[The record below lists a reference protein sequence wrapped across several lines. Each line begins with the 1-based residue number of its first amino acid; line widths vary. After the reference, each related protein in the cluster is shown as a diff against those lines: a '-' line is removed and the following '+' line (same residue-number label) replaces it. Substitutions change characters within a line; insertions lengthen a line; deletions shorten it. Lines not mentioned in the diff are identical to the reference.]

1 MKKFYVLALSALMV
15 AAFAVPSFAKVNLSG
30 AIWATYWAQQQG
42 EVYGQLGSGIDVA
55 APLTSNPTM
64 GATGA
69 TAKKTFLVGQE
80 MNGNGIQNKVTAGDG
95 FLLALDCPVNDWVKA
110 YGEVDVLNGGNL
122 QLQQGYINLAF
133 MKEFNVRAGLMQVP
147 FGYEPTQ
154 RPTVGN
160 EEVFVSAYSQ
170 QARGLLQRQYDVG
183 VQALGTL
190 ASGMVDY
197 NVFVGN
203 GALSTVVDNGNNVA
217 IAGTPITGSN
227 VTPDTND
234 AKQIG
239 VNLCFK
245 PFTGA
250 FIGGGYFGGDYALNT
265 GSVDAGQAISQAK
278 FTAYDVNAGYEY
290 SNIFSISAEYAT
302 SRFDKRTLSYNTL
315 TQANGADRVS
325 QRVNEYILKA
335 IYTGVADW
343 EFGVRYGVVDPKNLE
358 AEMAAGFSA
367 ERKTSFA
374 VGYKFARAAFL
385 KAEYSILNTNF
396 NYTTNMTTAAN
407 VRQNPTKDVND
418 NIAALS
424 LGLQF

>member
-42 EVYGQLGSGIDVA
+42 EVAYQMGNGIDVNTTVNA
-55 APLTSNPTM
+55 IAMGGTRGTAP
-64 GATGA
+64 
-69 TAKKTFLVGQE
+69 KTFLVGQN
-80 MNGNGIQNKVTAGDG
+80 MTGNGIQGKATAGDG
-95 FLLALDCPVNDWVKA
+95 FIIALDCPVNDWVKA
-110 YGEVDVLNGGNL
+110 YGEYDVLNAGGIN
-122 QLQQGYINLAF
+122 LQQGYINLAF

-147 FGYEPTQ
+147 FGLEPTQ
-154 RPTVGN
+154 QPTVGN
-160 EEVFVSAYSQ
+160 EEVFVSAYTQ
-170 QARGLLQRQYDVG
+170 QANGLLQRQYDVG
-183 VQALGTL
+183 VQALGTV

-203 GALSTVVDNGNNVA
+203 GALNTVHDNACTAPAVPTVVSTVSD
-217 IAGTPITGSN
+217 
-227 VTPDTND
+227 VTPDNND
-234 AKQIG
+234 AKQVG

-250 FIGGGYFGGDYALNT
+250 FVGGGYFAGDYALAA
-265 GSVDAGQAISQAK
+265 GSTDNGQAIQQAK

-290 SNIFSISAEYAT
+290 GNIFSVSAEYAT
-302 SRFDKRTLSYNTL
+302 SRFDRLSNAYNVGTQQWGTDRT
-315 TQANGADRVS
+315 A

-343 EFGVRYGVVDPKNLE
+343 ESGVRYGVVDPKNLE

-396 NYTTNMTTAAN
+396 NYTNNMLAATG
-407 VRQNPTKDVND
+407 VRQNPTKDVAD

>member
-1 MKKFYVLALSALMV
+1 MKKFFVLALSALMV

-42 EVYGQLGSGIDVA
+42 ELEYEAWVGSGWTTVRTVPAAAANLGYNVA
-55 APLTSNPTM
+55 QPS
-64 GATGA
+64 
-69 TAKKTFLVGQE
+69 KKTFIVGQE
-80 MNGNGIQNKVTAGDG
+80 MNGNGVQQKVTAGDG

-110 YGEVDVLNGGNL
+110 YGEVDVLNAGNL

-133 MKEFNVRAGLMQVP
+133 MKELNVRAGLMQVP

-170 QARGLLQRQYDVG
+170 QARGALQRQYDIG

-190 ASGMVDY
+190 ANGMVDY
-197 NVFVGN
+197 NLVMTN
-203 GALSTVVDNGNNVA
+203 GAINMVAGAQNN
-217 IAGTPITGSN
+217 N
-227 VTPDTND
+227 QNTPDTND
-234 AKQIG
+234 AKMYG

-250 FIGGGYFGGDYALNT
+250 FVGGSYFAGDQTLNVGT
-265 GSVDAGQAISQAK
+265 VNLVQPIDRGK
-278 FTAYDVNAGYEY
+278 FTAYDINAGYEY
-290 SNIFSISAEYAT
+290 GNIFSISGEYAT
-302 SRFDKRTLSYNTL
+302 TR
-315 TQANGADRVS
+315 ADLASAEWLNNATFGTTRVA

-343 EFGVRYGVVDPKNLE
+343 EFGVRYGVVDPKNIE
-358 AEMAAGFSA
+358 AEIAAGFSA

-396 NYTTNMTTAAN
+396 NYATNAN
-407 VRQNPTKDVND
+407 IGNSRQNPVKDIND